1 VAITHGNVVAN
12 AEAMFIAA
20 EYDLGTDVIV
30 SWLPLLHDMGIT
42 GSLTVLMYFG
52 AEQVKVT
59 PGAFCTIS
67 CCGPS
72 RSTNTGAR

>member
-12 AEAMFIAA
+12 AGAMFIAA

-42 GSLTVLMYFG
+42 GFLTVLMYFG
-52 AEQVKVT
+52 AELVKVT
-59 PGAFCTIS
+59 PMDFCTIS

-72 RSTNTGAR
+72 